1 MKTVKIKGCKQN
13 KKKME
18 SAAKLTRLVF
28 FSYYDFSQKKNEKV
42 KKITSSYFSCKN
54 NSPDEFVR
62 LPTHLVFLH
71 QIMSFTFSV

>member
-1 MKTVKIKGCKQN
+1 MQTEQKKNGISSKANKT
-13 KKKME
+13 
-18 SAAKLTRLVF
+18 SFLFLLRFL
-28 FSYYDFSQKKNEKV
+28 SKKNEKV